1 MPTFNQKEA
10 LLILSGIASEAS
22 NKNKAA
28 LDPQLYTQIFESF
41 MNKSVKNQD
50 VVLMSYSQLATVVWS
65 FTITKIHPEK
75 NLQFW
80 SQVI

>member
-41 MNKSVKNQD
+41 MNKSVKN
-50 VVLMSYSQLATVVWS
+50 
-65 FTITKIHPEK
+65 
-75 NLQFW
+75 
-80 SQVI
+80 